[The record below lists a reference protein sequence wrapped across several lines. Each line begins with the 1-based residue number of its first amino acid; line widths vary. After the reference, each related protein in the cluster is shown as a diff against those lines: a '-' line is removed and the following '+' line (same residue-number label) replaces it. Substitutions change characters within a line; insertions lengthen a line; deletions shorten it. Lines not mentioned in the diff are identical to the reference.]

1 MKTVYTSPSDVMH
14 LFAQQAQNSAR
25 CGSAFFEGKKVY
37 SYGYHYLLGEFIENK
52 KGDHAIMINDSGYSV
67 TTSKHISEL
76 RSATR
81 QYKQFFKT
89 ETDVI
94 SVLHEI
100 ESNFKKLVTARKK
113 ELYILPS
120 QRLFVKLNE
129 FIDWNDDQN
138 AKHDVNYKTI
148 VRLMAVINGGDLAE
162 YLNKEKKRIAIEAK
176 KAEVLRVKKLNLEI
190 TKFEDYETSRMY
202 GTDQDYVR
210 LSRDGENVETS
221 QNVSVS
227 RKEAKILYKLI
238 EAKKD
243 IKGLKISNYTVISLN
258 GTLTIGC
265 HHINIDSMHKIGKQ
279 L

>member
-1 MKTVYTSPSDVMH
+1 
-14 LFAQQAQNSAR
+14 
-25 CGSAFFEGKKVY
+25 
-37 SYGYHYLLGEFIENK
+37 
-52 KGDHAIMINDSGYSV
+52 
-67 TTSKHISEL
+67 
-76 RSATR
+76 
-81 QYKQFFKT
+81 
-89 ETDVI
+89 
-94 SVLHEI
+94 
-100 ESNFKKLVTARKK
+100 LVTARKK

-120 QRLFVKLNE
+120 QRLFIKLNE
-129 FIDWNDDQN
+129 FIDWNEDKNMKQDTR
-138 AKHDVNYKTI
+138 YKSI
-148 VRLMAVINGGDLAE
+148 VRLMTVINGGDLAE

-190 TKFEDYETSRMY
+190 TKFEDYEISRMY